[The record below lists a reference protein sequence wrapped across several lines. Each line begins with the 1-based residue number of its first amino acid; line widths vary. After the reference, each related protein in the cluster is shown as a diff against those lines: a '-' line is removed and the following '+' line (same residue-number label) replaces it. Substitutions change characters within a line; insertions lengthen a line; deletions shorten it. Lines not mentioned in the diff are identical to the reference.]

1 MNRRAT
7 IRAGLAGAAAAV
19 AAPAVAYA
27 AGSPDAELI
36 ALCDRFVARERVYR
50 SYFEGGANYIADE
63 ATQDAVTE
71 RITEEQ
77 VELIDAIVEHRATTL
92 EGLKAVAL
100 AYAAY
105 CPDIGGP
112 DSESYPEEKLIS
124 MLARDVR
131 RMA

>member
-1 MNRRAT
+1 MNRRET
-7 IRAGLAGAAAAV
+7 IRAAVAGAAAAI
-19 AAPAVAYA
+19 AAPAVAQA
-27 AGSPDAELI
+27 AGNPDAELI

-63 ATQDAVTE
+63 AAQDPVTE

-77 VELIDAIVEHRATTL
+77 VELIDAIVKHRATTL
-92 EGLKAVAL
+92 EGLKAVVL

-105 CPDIGGP
+105 CPDISGP
-112 DSESYPEEKLIS
+112 DSDSYPEEKLTA